1 MLTSYDVK
9 VGTIGFVEGEKKMLF
24 PTDDEYTEY
33 MREQEE
39 ENHEEDREDSEL
51 DS

>member
-1 MLTSYDVK
+1 MLCSYDVK
-9 VGTIGFVEGEKKMLF
+9 VGIIGFVEDEKKMLF

-39 ENHEEDREDSEL
+39 EDHEEGRSEQQG
-51 DS
+51 S